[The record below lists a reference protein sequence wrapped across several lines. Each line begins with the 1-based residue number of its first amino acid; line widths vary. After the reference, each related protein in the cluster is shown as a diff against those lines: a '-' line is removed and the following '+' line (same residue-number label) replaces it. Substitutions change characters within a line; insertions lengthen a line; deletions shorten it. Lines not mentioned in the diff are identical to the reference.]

1 MERSHKMHFIEIKPP
16 KGYMWSR
23 ERQTKI
29 QATAR
34 PENVWREVWSK
45 MGKAAQKTD
54 KKEKQEWANEKPK
67 LDIARRLKRICF
79 IDVESSHGDGKNEE
93 ALRLSGNCCK
103 ES

>member
-1 MERSHKMHFIEIKPP
+1 MHFIEIKPP

-67 LDIARRLKRICF
+67 LDIARRLRRIYF
-79 IDVESSHGDGKNEE
+79 IDVGSSHEDGNAWQKRNEE